1 MSLIP
6 IFPGVRIVPRDEDY
20 LDRKSG
26 SRGEIFFDKDN
37 QSLRIFD
44 GANVGGTHILT
55 PTNVA
60 KQITSSGVATV
71 TFSTTVA
78 RNAGDTANVYYYN
91 GVENPELTLVVGYT
105 YVFDQTDLTN
115 LYFPNSNGTTLNQHP
130 LNFSSDDAN
139 GELGSGTAYLNN
151 VLYIIDGVTVNKT
164 QYWAKFATA
173 TTRSVQITVTSNT
186 PSTLYI
192 WCKNHSGMGNSITV
206 AEPGAGGGGA
216 SLAVSDTAPSSPT
229 QGDIWYNSTSAKLYV
244 YVQDTDSSQWVQ
256 PAAPAPGTLL
266 GLGIADGTNGQALKT
281 DGAGNFSFGDVSSTF
296 ADLTGKPTTIA
307 GYGITDALALGTS
320 STTALA
326 GDTSIPDGTFA
337 SLTSKPTTLAGY
349 GITDGYANTDVDAH
363 LNQSNPTS
371 GYVLSWNGSDYAWAA
386 NTGAPGGSTTQV
398 QFNNA
403 GAFNGDSD
411 FTYNSTTNTL
421 TVPNISSSLTSS
433 LGVTNLTSASTMVLT
448 ATDSIT
454 LNGVKAPI
462 FAGLVAGTGTLTVTG
477 SGASLASNADNSTGD
492 YTVTF
497 SNPLGADTNS
507 FGIIGNAQDQSG
519 PAIVSFEK
527 TSTTE
532 IQVYVHNDSGT
543 NIDADVF
550 ITIYEL

>member
-44 GANVGGTHILT
+44 GSNIGGTHILT

-173 TTRSVQITVTSNT
+173 TTRSVQITITSNT

-192 WCKNHSGMGNSITV
+192 WCKNHSGMGNSVTV

-281 DGAGNFSFGDVSSTF
+281 DGAGNFSFGDVSASTAF

-307 GYGITDALALGTS
+307 GYGITDAIPSFSAITS
-320 STTALA
+320 KPTTIA
-326 GDTSIPDGTFA
+326 GYGITDAFDGAFA
-337 SLTSKPTTLAGY
+337 SLTTKPTTLAGY

-386 NTGAPGGSTTQV
+386 NTGAPGGSTTEV

-403 GAFNGDSD
+403 GAFTGDSD

-421 TVPNISSSLTSS
+421 TVPNISASLTAG
-433 LGVTNLTSASTMVLT
+433 LGVTNLTSAST
-448 ATDSIT
+448 IT
-454 LNGVKAPI
+454 LTTTDGVR
-462 FAGLVAGTGTLTVTG
+462 VTG
-477 SGASLASNADNSTGD
+477 APFRLPSFTTTEKNALTSANGDMIYDTTLNKAQVYENGGWASL
-492 YTVTF
+492 V
-497 SNPLGADTNS
+497 
-507 FGIIGNAQDQSG
+507 
-519 PAIVSFEK
+519 
-527 TSTTE
+527 
-532 IQVYVHNDSGT
+532 
-543 NIDADVF
+543 
-550 ITIYEL
+550 

>member
-26 SRGEIFFDKDN
+26 SRGEIFFDSNN
-37 QSLRIFD
+37 QSLRIYD
-44 GANVGGTHILT
+44 GVSIGGTHILT

-78 RNAGDTANVYYYN
+78 RNTADTANVYYYN
-91 GVENPELTLVVGYT
+91 GVENPKLTLVIGYT
-105 YVFDQTDLTN
+105 YVFDQTNLTN

-130 LNFSSDDAN
+130 LNFSSDNAN
-139 GELGSGTAYLNN
+139 GELGGGTTYLTN
-151 VLYIIDGVTVNKT
+151 VIYVIDGTNVSQTKYI
-164 QYWAKFATA
+164 QDFATA
-173 TTRSVQITVTSNT
+173 TTRYVQITATSNT
-186 PSTLYI
+186 PSTLYV
-192 WCKNHSGMGNSITV
+192 WCKNHSGMGNTITV

-281 DGAGNFSFGDVSSTF
+281 DGNGNFSFGDVSASTAF
-296 ADLTGKPTTIA
+296 ADLTGKPTTTA

-326 GDTSIPDGTFA
+326 GDTALFDGA
-337 SLTSKPTTLAGY
+337 YSSLTGTPALFDGAYSSLTTKPTTLAGY
-349 GITDGYANTDVDAH
+349 GITDGYANTDVDTH
-363 LNQSNPTS
+363 LNQTGPTNGYILSWTS
-371 GYVLSWNGSDYAWAA
+371 GDYAWVANAA
-386 NTGAPGGSTTQV
+386 SAYDQSLNTT
-398 QFNNA
+398 
-403 GAFNGDSD
+403 DSVT
-411 FTYNSTTNTL
+411 FA
-421 TVPNISSSLTSS
+421 NISSSLTSS

-448 ATDSIT
+448 ATDGVRVTGGAFRLPSFTTTEKNALTSANGDMVYDST
-454 LNGVKAPI
+454 LNKAQVYENG
-462 FAGLVAGTGTLTVTG
+462 AW
-477 SGASLASNADNSTGD
+477 ASL
-492 YTVTF
+492 V
-497 SNPLGADTNS
+497 
-507 FGIIGNAQDQSG
+507 
-519 PAIVSFEK
+519 
-527 TSTTE
+527 
-532 IQVYVHNDSGT
+532 
-543 NIDADVF
+543 
-550 ITIYEL
+550 

>member
-130 LNFSSDDAN
+130 LNFSSNDAN
-139 GELGSGTAYLNN
+139 GELGSGTTYLNN
-151 VLYIIDGVTVNKT
+151 VIYIIDGVTVDKA
-164 QYWAKFATA
+164 QYWEKFATA

-281 DGAGNFSFGDVSSTF
+281 DGNGNFSFGDVSASTAF
-296 ADLTGKPTTIA
+296 ADLTGKPTTTA
-307 GYGITDALALGTS
+307 GYGITDAF
-320 STTALA
+320 
-326 GDTSIPDGTFA
+326 DGVFA
-337 SLTSKPTTLAGY
+337 SLTTKPTTLAGY

-363 LNQSNPTS
+363 LNQSNPTG
-371 GYVLSWNGSDYAWAA
+371 GYVLSWSGSDYAWVTNSAS
-386 NTGAPGGSTTQV
+386 PGGSTTEV

-421 TVPNISSSLTSS
+421 TVPNISSSLTAS
-433 LGVTNLTSASTMVLT
+433 LGVTNLTSASTMILT
-448 ATDSIT
+448 ATDGVRVTGGAFRLPSFTTTEKNALTSANGDMVYDST
-454 LNGVKAPI
+454 LNKAQVYENG
-462 FAGLVAGTGTLTVTG
+462 AW
-477 SGASLASNADNSTGD
+477 ASL
-492 YTVTF
+492 V
-497 SNPLGADTNS
+497 
-507 FGIIGNAQDQSG
+507 
-519 PAIVSFEK
+519 
-527 TSTTE
+527 
-532 IQVYVHNDSGT
+532 
-543 NIDADVF
+543 
-550 ITIYEL
+550 